1 MPGAAGA
8 LKFESF
14 LGNPG
19 GVAEV
24 RQMLRGGRVPGALL
38 LAGADGVGKK
48 TLALMLAKA
57 LVCER
62 RPEGGDDFCGEC
74 ARCVK
79 AEEMLA
85 STREDLERRRGLKD
99 SARRVEGLVYFDL
112 QLIAP
117 LTRFILIEQ
126 IRQLRNVAYTH
137 PFEFPRRIFVVDQAQ
152 AVHWQAVDLLLKVLE
167 EPPPTTTLIL
177 VCPNAHELRPT
188 IRSRCRQIQF
198 APVEE
203 SVLENL
209 LATGG
214 TVDKRHQALAARVA
228 GGSVAKARAF
238 DLAEFSARRK
248 PWLDFLESLTARG
261 GATALEPDWRRLFDS
276 TRALTEK
283 REDFDETLRT
293 GLMLLRDLL
302 LVHEAGPADRVAN
315 LDLQPQLRTWAQKLD
330 LPRINFLKRGLDEAY
345 RLQTRNV
352 NQQLG
357 LDALAA
363 ALVQSSSRDV
373 LTSR

>member
-1 MPGAAGA
+1 M
-8 LKFESF
+8 KFDSL
-14 LGNPG
+14 LGNPAA
-19 GVAEV
+19 VSEV
-24 RQMLRGGRVPGALL
+24 RQMLHGGRVPGALL
-38 LAGADGVGKK
+38 FAGSDGIGKK
-48 TLALMLAKA
+48 NLALMLAKA
-57 LVCER
+57 MNCER
-62 RPEGGDDFCGEC
+62 RPPDGDDFCGEC
-74 ARCVK
+74 SRCVK

-85 STREDLERRRGLKD
+85 STREDSERRRSLKD

-112 QLIAP
+112 QLIEP
-117 LTRFILIEQ
+117 ITRFILIEQ

-152 AVHWQAVDLLLKVLE
+152 AIHWQAVDLLLKVLE

-198 APVEE
+198 APVDE
-203 SVLENL
+203 SVLETL
-209 LATGG
+209 LASEGE
-214 TVDKRHQALAARVA
+214 VDTRHRALAARVA

-238 DLAEFSARRK
+238 NLAEFTARRK
-248 PWLDFLESLTARG
+248 PWVEFLESLAGKAR
-261 GATALEPDWRRLFDS
+261 APASEPDWRRLFDS

-283 REDFDETLRT
+283 REELDETLRT

-302 LVHEAGPADRVAN
+302 LVHEVERTDRVAN
-315 LDLQPQLRTWAQKLD
+315 LDLLPQLRTWAQKLD
-330 LPRINFLKRGLDEAY
+330 LARIELLKGGLDQAY

-357 LDALAA
+357 LDALAT
-363 ALVQSSSRDV
+363 ALVQLSHKDATPHR
-373 LTSR
+373 